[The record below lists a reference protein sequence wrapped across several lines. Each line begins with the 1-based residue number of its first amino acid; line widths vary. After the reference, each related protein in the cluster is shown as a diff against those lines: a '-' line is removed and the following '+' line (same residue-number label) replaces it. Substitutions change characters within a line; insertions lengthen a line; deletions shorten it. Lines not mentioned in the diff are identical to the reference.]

1 MCLALATVWSWGW
14 DYYSCVPSRER
25 RAVLRLA
32 VAGGLLAGLAI
43 PSAWQFVGLQPLR
56 PLADASL
63 RLRLLVL
70 HPGFTLASGALA
82 GGVALLLVRAKPG
95 GP

>member
-1 MCLALATVWSWGW
+1 MCLALATVWAWGW

-43 PSAWQFVGLQPLR
+43 PSAWQLLGLEPPR
-56 PLADASL
+56 PLAEATL
-63 RLRLLVL
+63 AQRLLVL
-70 HPGFTLASGALA
+70 HPGFTLASGVLA
-82 GGVALLLVRAKPG
+82 GGVALLLLRAKPG
-95 GP
+95 EP